1 MKKVIGIDFDDVV
14 ADSLAPFLEYCN
26 GVFGTNFKKEELVH
40 ADFSNFVNT
49 QAANSSEFAAFF

>member
-14 ADSLAPFLEYCN
+14 ADSSAPFIEYCN
-26 GVFGTNFKKEELVH
+26 GVFGTNFKEEELVH

-49 QAANSSEFAAFF
+49 